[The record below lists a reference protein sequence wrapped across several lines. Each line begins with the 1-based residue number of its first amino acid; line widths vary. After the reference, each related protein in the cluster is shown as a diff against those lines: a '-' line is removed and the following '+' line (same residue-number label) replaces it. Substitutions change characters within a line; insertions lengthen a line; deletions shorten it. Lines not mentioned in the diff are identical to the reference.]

1 MLFTPM
7 PTVASYPG
15 PRSKC
20 LGMRLTLAAP
30 LKPRHTIKVIPYTR
44 ESRLALARN
53 ALMTSAHSFP
63 IRLLRSL
70 QKEKLA
76 CVCSQD
82 LVPGLT
88 IHQCVWIASFP
99 GSGEES
105 GNETTYFIE
114 SLGLAAGLC
123 RVNLHELLDV
133 VTVLHAV
140 QQGHETLATNT
151 IVGKAAER
159 DHSLI
164 PRSHTSTILPPWNE
178 TKKVR

>member
-1 MLFTPM
+1 M

-63 IRLLRSL
+63 MRLLRSL

-105 GNETTYFIE
+105 GNEAIYFINRLE
-114 SLGLAAGLC
+114 SLGLVSARLAYMSSLMLSQC
-123 RVNLHELLDV
+123 STQSSKVTRLSRPIPLLGRLQKEI
-133 VTVLHAV
+133 TVSFP
-140 QQGHETLATNT
+140 
-151 IVGKAAER
+151 
-159 DHSLI
+159 DPI
-164 PRSHTSTILPPWNE
+164 PVPYYHLGMRPR
-178 TKKVR
+178 K